1 MLRML
6 SRRLPFRTRSL
17 SAPIEPRCT
26 GRWNCRPRERGS
38 IAVLTLIGIGL
49 VAAAFLYVAVI
60 GSRANEK
67 LRARTAADASA
78 LASATVK
85 AKIMNYESFIL
96 LADSALLPLGQIT
109 ENIRT
114 AQATALGLCSGVA
127 IFVPTLWKYCA
138 QYVPHVIRT
147 YRNQPKVNKTVTQWL
162 DGLEAMAK
170 GLIEVG
176 PLWAEGVSMAVGMS
190 SAYRSGK
197 AGVSY
202 AAALPSATSSQE
214 CRDLGIELID
224 NNTKVQDRDA
234 CHDLKYLEFLY
245 LFAHFKPIPFGMDVL
260 GMTLTGNLL
269 TLGAKCDKKNQVP
282 QLKRDWKKQSYSHG
296 MALVLHPS
304 DEERLRHLE
313 SLRDTQRPQ
322 LPIQRPLL
330 GMGCA
335 EHYSEDHR
343 GEESLWH
350 MDWRARLV
358 PCRYEDPQRVAKVTR
373 CAGAQA
379 LFRLAFENER
389 RLNITKDW
397 KF

>member
-1 MLRML
+1 MLRTIL
-6 SRRLPFRTRSL
+6 CRFPLRTRSP
-17 SAPIEPRCT
+17 SACT
-26 GRWNCRPRERGS
+26 DSRHRERGS
-38 IAVLTLIGIGL
+38 VAVLVLIGIGL
-49 VAAAFLYVAVI
+49 IVATFLYVAVI
-60 GSRANEK
+60 GSRTNEK

-85 AKIMNYESFIL
+85 AKIMNYEAFIL
-96 LADSALLPLGQIT
+96 LADSALMPLGQIT

-127 IFVPTLWKYCA
+127 IFVPALWKYCA
-138 QYVPHVIRT
+138 QYVPHVIKT
-147 YRNQPKVNKTVTQWL
+147 YKNQPKVNKTVTEWL
-162 DGLEAMAK
+162 DGLQAMAE
-170 GLIEVG
+170 GLNEVG
-176 PLWAEGVSMAVGMS
+176 PLWAELVSMKIGMS
-190 SAYRSGK
+190 SAYTTGK
-197 AGVSY
+197 GGVSY
-202 AAALPSATSSQE
+202 AAALPSALASQE
-214 CRDLGIELID
+214 CRDLGIEMID
-224 NNTKVQDRDA
+224 SNTEVQGRDA

-269 TLGAKCDKKNQVP
+269 TLGFRCDKQNLVP

-296 MALVLHPS
+296 MALVVHPS

-350 MDWRARLV
+350 MD
-358 PCRYEDPQRVAKVTR
+358 
-373 CAGAQA
+373 
-379 LFRLAFENER
+379 
-389 RLNITKDW
+389 
-397 KF
+397 